1 MVGPLFT
8 VTMFMGKNTFL
19 ISDTWFNRLVN
30 AKDDETIDACNDRM
44 IENWNNAVKSTDD
57 VFVLGGFGVGDLYN
71 IVKRLNGHITFLNN
85 CFSNDEFTSMQ
96 NFVEAADSSI
106 DGKNF
111 AERISFNKNQV
122 AILGN
127 YDVVLSYLPLKRWV
141 GDTTGVI
148 CCYGYEKCIEPVF
161 EEGGIKRYAICC
173 SAKEW
178 DASPVSI
185 SDIKSSIKKYEEL
198 YNIKC

>member
-8 VTMFMGKNTFL
+8 VVVLMRKNTFL

-30 AKDDETIDACNDRM
+30 AKDGETIDACNDRM
-44 IENWNNAVKSTDD
+44 IENWNNAVKPTDE
-57 VFVLGGFGVGDLYN
+57 VFVLGGFGIGDLYN
-71 IVKRLNGHITFLNN
+71 IVKRLNGHIIFLNN

-96 NFVEAADSSI
+96 NFVEAVDDSI
-106 DGKNF
+106 DDKNF

-185 SDIKSSIKKYEEL
+185 SNIKSSIKKYEEL